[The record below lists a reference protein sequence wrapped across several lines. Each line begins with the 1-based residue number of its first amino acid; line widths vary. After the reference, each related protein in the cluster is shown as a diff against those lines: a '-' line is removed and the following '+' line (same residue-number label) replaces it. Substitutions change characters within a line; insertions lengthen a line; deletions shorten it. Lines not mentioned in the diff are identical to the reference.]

1 MNYNSKYSNARPD
14 SGHKSDYSK
23 YSKTRPDSGHKSDY
37 SKYSKARPDSNE
49 SNQKKILQDYEIR
62 CVYKINTSG
71 YYRNVPI
78 YNYKKKIII

>member
-1 MNYNSKYSNARPD
+1 MNCD
-14 SGHKSDYSK
+14 SK
-23 YSKTRPDSGHKSDY
+23 YSKTQ
-37 SKYSKARPDSNE
+37 PDSNE
-49 SNQKKILQDYEIR
+49 SNQKKIIR

>member
-1 MNYNSKYSNARPD
+1 MNCDSKYSKAQPNSGHKSDYSKYSKAQPN

-23 YSKTRPDSGHKSDY
+23 YSKTRPDS
-37 SKYSKARPDSNE
+37 NE
-49 SNQKKILQDYEIR
+49 SNQMKILQDYEIR